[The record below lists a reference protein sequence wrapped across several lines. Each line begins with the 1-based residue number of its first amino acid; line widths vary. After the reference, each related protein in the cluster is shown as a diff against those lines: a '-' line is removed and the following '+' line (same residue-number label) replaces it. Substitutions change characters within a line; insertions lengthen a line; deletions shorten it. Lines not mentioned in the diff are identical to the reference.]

1 MVFVEKNEMKQR
13 IEKAALQL
21 FTHQGFNGTSVREI
35 AKAAKCNIANISYYF
50 ESKKGLLEYLM
61 QQYFETYFECMN
73 QVLQDEQRRTMTDL
87 FIGLVENILHYQF
100 ENQQLTRFVQR
111 EVLLDTT
118 LAREIMTTYFMREK
132 YIFASIIHEGKRTK
146 EFRIVK
152 DEEVLLYVRSYLSA
166 PFIYA
171 HYMNEVLHWSVWEQ
185 SYEEKY
191 KENFY
196 QWVNRNLLDTKKSP
210 QDLYI
215 TKERN
220 IV

>member
-1 MVFVEKNEMKQR
+1 MELVAKNEMKQR
-13 IEKAALQL
+13 IEEAALKL
-21 FTHQGFNGTSVREI
+21 FTHQGFDGTSVREI
-35 AKAAKCNIANISYYF
+35 AKVAKCNIANISYYF

-61 QQYFETYFECMN
+61 KQYFETYFEYMN
-73 QVLQDEQRRTMTDL
+73 QVLQDESKRTMTDL

-100 ENQQLTRFVQR
+100 KNQHLTRFVQR

-146 EFRIVK
+146 EFRKVK

-171 HYMNEVLHWSVWEQ
+171 HYMNEVLHWSVWDH

-196 QWVNRNLLDTKKSP
+196 QWVDRNLLHAKKMS
-210 QDLYI
+210 QDSY
-215 TKERN
+215 TA
-220 IV
+220 